1 VIYCQIIVDF
11 VHEWLYTLDKFKGWS
26 ETLEKLRPAPMQ
38 PPSAKKVITMATL
51 ARTTHNVTHH
61 AYYGDLY
68 GTAELL
74 NGSGYLF
81 REDGQRK
88 ATVVSYKDPELML
101 LGLVDVSEM
110 QHDIDLAVGGFAAV
124 ACGREEGRQ

>member
-1 VIYCQIIVDF
+1 
-11 VHEWLYTLDKFKGWS
+11 
-26 ETLEKLRPAPMQ
+26 
-38 PPSAKKVITMATL
+38 MATVP
-51 ARTTHNVTHH
+51 RKTTPVQHY

-81 REDGQRK
+81 REDGQRQ
-88 ATVVSYKDPELML
+88 AILVSYTDPALVL
-101 LGLVDVSEM
+101 LGLVDVSDM
-110 QHDIDLAVGGFAAV
+110 QHEVDLLVGGAAAV